1 MIAAKYNAVIE
12 LRLFGNEIF
21 FRCFEQHDNL
31 LVFFVNTLFVTR
43 YKIGL
48 LWLLC
53 FDLTQKHWSVQSS
66 IYRE

>member
-1 MIAAKYNAVIE
+1 MIAAKYNTVIE

-21 FRCFEQHDNL
+21 FLSFEQHANL
-31 LVFFVNTLFVTR
+31 SAFFVNTLFVTR

-53 FDLTQKHWSVQSS
+53 FDLTQKH
-66 IYRE
+66 